1 MEKNKIS
8 EQFLKFI
15 KEENIKEVKLMVNFK
30 HYNF

>member
-15 KEENIKEVKLMVNFK
+15 KEENIKEVKSMVVIK
-30 HYNF
+30 QYNF